1 MELAD
6 CRKRGVTCD
15 ADVDNTC
22 SGCARGQSNMCCAL
36 RCVDMSCKVEFCF
49 KYVHNTNRQWE
60 VGRFNDA
67 GLTAEVI

>member
-6 CRKRGVTCD
+6 CRKRGVAWEAD
-15 ADVDNTC
+15 ADNVC
-22 SGCARGQSNMCCAL
+22 AGCARGRPNMCCAL
-36 RCVDMSCKVEFCF
+36 QWVEFCF
-49 KYVHNTNRQWE
+49 KYVHNTNQRWE